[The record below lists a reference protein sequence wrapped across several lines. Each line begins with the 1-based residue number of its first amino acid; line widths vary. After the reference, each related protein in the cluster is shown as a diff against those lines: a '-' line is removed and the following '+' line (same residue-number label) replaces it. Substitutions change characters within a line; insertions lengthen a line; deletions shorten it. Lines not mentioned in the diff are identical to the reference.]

1 MLAYL
6 VGISFAKYHAQVI
19 GLARN
24 GVFRL
29 GTREFLM
36 KKALTIVASIAL
48 LIWASLRYPVLAS
61 ELPAGSGSAEQMATA
76 AEAFLSSLDRA
87 QREIVNFDLEHDD
100 RATWSNLPTLMAPPS
115 GLLISEMTTAQ
126 RRLLHELLRTSL
138 SSQGYL
144 KAAGITLLDDI
155 LRQDAFADL
164 RADKSGPNDPWD
176 AAMAENRSAHYY
188 AVAFFG
194 APVNDDWGWKMTG
207 HHLAVNFTVADGRV
221 GFTPMFIGSNPR
233 VVLEGRYAGFAA
245 LGHESERG
253 IDLMRSLTPDQ
264 QETALIHETVA
275 DDVFEG
281 PGRRGSL
288 RDYEG
293 LKASMLSVGQMRLL
307 QTLVSEFVRNAEF
320 DAAERQMAAIE
331 KAGWEN
337 LYFSW
342 RGEVRRDSQFYY
354 RVHGPRILIE
364 YNRQD
369 PNHDHAVVRDPQNDY
384 GEDWLSHHY
393 KEFHQTVESAE
404 RDARRRLG
412 ID

>member
-1 MLAYL
+1 MLAL
-6 VGISFAKYHAQVI
+6 
-19 GLARN
+19 
-24 GVFRL
+24 
-29 GTREFLM
+29 
-36 KKALTIVASIAL
+36 
-48 LIWASLRYPVLAS
+48 ASLTYPLLAS
-61 ELPAGSGSAEQMATA
+61 ELPAGSGSAEQMAAA
-76 AEAFLSSLDRA
+76 AEDFLSSLDRA
-87 QREIVNFDLEHDD
+87 QRETVNFDLEHDK

-115 GLLISEMTTAQ
+115 GLLLSDMTAAQ
-126 RRLLHELLRTSL
+126 RTLLHELLRTSL

-155 LRQDAFADL
+155 LRQGAFADL
-164 RADKSGPNDPWD
+164 RANESGRNDPWA

-194 APVNDDWGWKMTG
+194 TPADDEWGWKMTG

-245 LGHESERG
+245 LAHESERG

-264 QETALIHETVA
+264 QEIALIDETVA
-275 DDVFEG
+275 NDVFEG

-288 RDYEG
+288 QDYEG
-293 LKASMLSVGQMRLL
+293 LQASMLSVGQMRLL

-320 DAAERQMAAIE
+320 DAAERQLAAIE
-331 KAGWEN
+331 TAGWEN

-342 RGEVRRDSQFYY
+342 RGEVSRDGEFYY
-354 RVHGPRILIE
+354 RVHGPRLLIE

-393 KEFHQTVESAE
+393 KEFHPTVENAE

-412 ID
+412 IE